1 MAVNYKAL
9 GVRIRKVRERKG
21 MTQQSLAEKIDISVP
36 YMSNIERAKKT
47 VSLSVLMSI
56 AQALDVTLDELLADS
71 YPEHKEQDVLLTELG
86 IVLEQCEAG
95 ERRIIVD
102 TVASLADIL
111 MENRRGDCGNH
122 Q

>member
-1 MAVNYKAL
+1 MAVDYKAL

-21 MTQQSLAEKIDISVP
+21 ITQQRLAEKIDISVP

-71 YPEHKEQDVLLTELG
+71 YSEHKEQDVLMTELG
-86 IVLEQCEAG
+86 IVLERCEAG

-102 TVASLADIL
+102 TVATLADSL
-111 MENRRGDCGNH
+111 MENRVRDHKKN

>member
-1 MAVNYKAL
+1 MAVDYKAL

-21 MTQQSLAEKIDISVP
+21 ITQQRLAEKIDISVP

-71 YPEHKEQDVLLTELG
+71 YTEHKEQDVLMTELG
-86 IVLEQCEAG
+86 IVLERCEAG

-102 TVASLADIL
+102 TVATLADSL
-111 MENRRGDCGNH
+111 MENRVRDHKKN